1 MGTSYYISNVIQYL
15 QGVCNLVDAID
26 SATKCRWDD
35 VDRYLKIHPDHQ
47 YINLSS
53 GKKHKGNK
61 NYVVTTKQQYLG
73 QDGSS
78 ILNERNGAMQFHS
91 VEDAYDYIDNHSIPI
106 KDFCVID
113 NKFKRYRRPEVM
125 EQIRQHLADQP
136 GRRVCINNSTRK
148 LVYEKTNR
156 CYICGKPLS
165 GECSIDHIVPVSKGG
180 NNNIDNLMPV
190 HRDCNRFKNDFSTQE
205 LLYHATDIMCYNLFS
220 NPNSPEFAKLTR
232 SYMRGI
238 LRAAKER
245 GLV

>member
-61 NYVVTTKQQYLG
+61 YYVVTTKQQYLG

-78 ILNERNGAMQFHS
+78 ILNERNGAMQFHT
-91 VEDAYDYIDNHSIPI
+91 VEDAYAYIDNHSIPI

-113 NKFKRYRRPEVM
+113 NKFKRYKRPVVFG
-125 EQIRQHLADQP
+125 QIQQHLADQP
-136 GRRVCINNSTRK
+136 GRRIYLNGSTKK
-148 LVYEKTNR
+148 LVYEKTNCLKTLTLR
-156 CYICGKPLS
+156 LLLSSIKP
-165 GECSIDHIVPVSKGG
+165 CQISIRGSYPLPIPGRPLDANLGRFSIAGVCKSEAVYHIPR
-180 NNNIDNLMPV
+180 IRPAI
-190 HRDCNRFKNDFSTQE
+190 Q
-205 LLYHATDIMCYNLFS
+205 YHPS
-220 NPNSPEFAKLTR
+220 Q
-232 SYMRGI
+232 
-238 LRAAKER
+238 
-245 GLV
+245 